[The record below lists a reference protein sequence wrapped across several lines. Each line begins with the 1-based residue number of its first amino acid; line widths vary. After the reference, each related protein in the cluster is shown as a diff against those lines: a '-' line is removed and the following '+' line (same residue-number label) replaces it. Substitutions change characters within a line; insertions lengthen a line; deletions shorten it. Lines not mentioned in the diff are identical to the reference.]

1 MKISFRLFFILLFSA
16 NQISAQE
23 YLFPLNRD
31 VNTRIGALLNKDT
44 SGLHSSIQPLIVP
57 ELNSIA
63 NTNSVLSADLK
74 DCAFYKTWVGRKL
87 RKEHFLAVDADDIML
102 SVDPVFNVSI
112 GRDLKN
118 ERNVYT
124 NTRGALVMGNM
135 KDKFYFYTGFHE
147 NQARYLSYIDSL
159 VRKDTVVPGQGKVKF
174 LGNETF
180 DFSQATG
187 GVGYRAGKHFDFLLA
202 NDKNFIGDGYRSLL
216 LSDNTYSYPFLRIHM
231 SFWKFRYS
239 VYYMVLQNMRGGYDD
254 NIGYTK
260 KYSTMHYLDANI
272 GKKNSLTVGIFEAVM
287 WKPAASRGYE
297 LHYLNPVIFL
307 RPVEN
312 AVGSPDNALLG
323 ANIRWKLN
331 SGNTIY
337 GQLMLDEFLLAEVRA
352 GKGWWGNKQAFQL
365 GYKSWNLFG
374 VKQFNLQT
382 EFNFVRP
389 FTYAHR
395 SNAQDYTNSNQPLAH
410 PLGSNFIESVS
421 FINYRWKNIFAE
433 LKVQYAKMGRDT
445 GNVNLGNDIFKS
457 YDTRSLTRE
466 YGNRMFQGLSGTL
479 NSIEFRLNYLVNPKT
494 NFNIELGAG
503 TRSLKN
509 DKSNDQS
516 MFVFFGLRTALENY
530 YFDF

>member
-1 MKISFRLFFILLFSA
+1 MKISLRFFILLLFFA
-16 NQISAQE
+16 NHLFAQE
-23 YLFPLNRD
+23 FLFPLNRD
-31 VNTRIGALLNKDT
+31 INTRIGAILNKDT
-44 SGLHSSIQPLIVP
+44 SGLHTSIQPMIVP

-63 NTNSVLSADLK
+63 SLDTVLAADLK
-74 DCAFYKTWVGRKL
+74 DYKFYKTWVGRKL
-87 RKEHFLAVDADDIML
+87 RKEHFLAVDADDIKL
-102 SVDPVFNVSI
+102 SVDPVFNVQL
-112 GRDLKN
+112 GRDQKN
-118 ERNVYT
+118 DRNVYV
-124 NTRGALVMGNM
+124 NTRGVLVMGNM
-135 KDKFYFYTGFHE
+135 QDKFYFYSGFHE
-147 NQARYLSYIDSL
+147 NQARYLTYVDSL
-159 VRKDTVVPGQGKVKF
+159 VRRDSIVPGQGKVKF
-174 LGNETF
+174 LANESF

-239 VYYMVLQNMRGGYDD
+239 VYYMVLQNMRGGYDE

-260 KYSTMHYLDANI
+260 KYSTMHYLDVNI

-297 LHYLNPVIFL
+297 LHYLNPIIFL

-312 AVGSPDNALLG
+312 SVGSPDNALLG
-323 ANIRWKLN
+323 TNIRWKLN
-331 SGNTIY
+331 SRNTLY
-337 GQLMLDEFLLAEVRA
+337 AQLMLDELLLDEVRA

-374 VKQFNLQT
+374 LKQLNIQT

-395 SNAQDYTNSNQPLAH
+395 SNSQNYSNANQALAH
-410 PLGSNFIESVS
+410 PLGSDFVESVS

-433 LKVQYAKMGRDT
+433 IKVQYAKMGRDT
-445 GNVNLGNDIFKS
+445 GSVNLGNDIFKP
-457 YDTRSLTRE
+457 YDTRKNE
-466 YGNRMFQGLSGTL
+466 YGNRMFQGLSSTL
-479 NSIEFRLNYLVNPKT
+479 NSIEFRLDYLVNPKT
-494 NFNIELGAG
+494 NFNIELGAAMR
-503 TRSLKN
+503 TLKN
-509 DKSNDQS
+509 DRSNDQS
-516 MFVFFGLRTALENY
+516 LLVFFGLRTSLENY